1 MVGQYIDLEVADR
14 TLTLAKVSTVPAV
27 TCNMTA
33 SDTMMSHSLITLGE
47 LLRNY
52 AGVDCY
58 LVDLVAVVV

>member
-1 MVGQYIDLEVADR
+1 
-14 TLTLAKVSTVPAV
+14 
-27 TCNMTA
+27 MTA